1 MKKHFFILVVA
12 ISAFSNC
19 FGQTKKTLS
28 STEFKQEIQQAI
40 NQMNQENIVLKFKK
54 ETFQDLKSATPV
66 ESVNGV
72 IYKES
77 GFVYKMLAGGITVL
91 QTKDYAIYIDTA
103 QHFVQ
108 VSDIDPSMKA
118 MSMANELTQEM
129 LDRYDLEK
137 TSFGGYTVLKAIPK
151 ISDEGTMEFYIDT
164 KRKVLYKLVITL
176 PSANYFMESEDDE
189 TIESPYITV
198 VYEPIT
204 PLKKNEVSFSDEKIL
219 VKDKQNNITLAPGMI
234 AYQLHD
240 ARLKSK
246 K

>member
-1 MKKHFFILVVA
+1 MKKHLFLLIAA

-19 FGQTKKTLS
+19 FGQVKKKLS
-28 STEFKQEIQQAI
+28 STEFKQEIQQAV

-54 ETFQDLKSATPV
+54 ETFQDLKSGVPV
-66 ESVNGV
+66 ESVHGV

-77 GFVYKMLAGGITVL
+77 GVVYKMNAGGITIL
-91 QTKDYAIYIDTA
+91 QTKEYAIYIDSVER
-103 QHFVQ
+103 FVQ

-129 LDRYDLEK
+129 LDRYELEK
-137 TSFGGYTVLKAIPK
+137 TSFGGYIILKAVPK
-151 ISDEGTMEFYIDT
+151 VSDEGTMEFYIDA
-164 KRKVLYKLVITL
+164 KKKALYKLVITL
-176 PSANYFMESEDDE
+176 PPANYFMESEDDE

-204 PLKKNEVSFSDEKIL
+204 PLKNNEVSFSDEKIL
-219 VKDKQNNITLAPGMI
+219 VKDKQNNLSLAPGMVS
-234 AYQLHD
+234 YQLHD